1 VNGRSP
7 VSDPLAV
14 VFQVKVLSREWQV
27 AFVRSVRRSVSGKG
41 LVT

>member
-7 VSDPLAV
+7 MSDPFAG
-14 VFQVKVLSREWQV
+14 VFQVKVLSREWEV
-27 AFVRSVRRSVSGKG
+27 SCVRSVRRSVSGKG